1 MRIVR
6 YVVLFQQVYA
16 TYHKE
21 FSFAERSKD
30 TCSTILTDLL
40 ATIWRRNKP
49 TGEAGLLPGCR
60 VKDLVSAVTG
70 VRMAPSV
77 MDTDIII
84 VMITA
89 GADHAVLLDAVSV
102 FSASARAVVGASP
115 MNSSPCALRPRKLP
129 AFS

>member
-16 TYHKE
+16 TYHKA

-40 ATIWRRNKP
+40 ATIRRRNKP

-60 VKDLVSAVTG
+60 VKDLVHEVTG
-70 VRMAPSV
+70 VHMAPSV
-77 MDTDIII
+77 MDTDII
-84 VMITA
+84 VMFTV
-89 GADHAVLLDAVSV
+89 GENHAVLLAAVSV
-102 FSASARAVVGASP
+102 YSASARAVVGASR
-115 MNSSPCALRPRKLP
+115 MNY
-129 AFS
+129 

>member
-16 TYHKE
+16 TYHKA
-21 FSFAERSKD
+21 FSFAERSKN

-40 ATIWRRNKP
+40 ATIWRRNKL
-49 TGEAGLLPGCR
+49 TGKAGLLPGCR
-60 VKDLVSAVTG
+60 VKDLVHAVTG
-70 VRMAPSV
+70 VHMAPSV
-77 MDTDIII
+77 MDTDIIM
-84 VMITA
+84 VTA

-102 FSASARAVVGASP
+102 FSASARAMVGASP
-115 MNSSPCALRPRKLP
+115 MNSSPCALRPRKSP